1 MKIRKLHIK
10 NYKQFKEIEFDFTDA
25 DGKTLDTIVLVGV
38 NGSGKTNFLNFIADI
53 FDTVKNK
60 KHRIDSETIFGIEVE
75 ISIEDGIPKKEIIAL
90 KKHCDHLFVREN
102 KYLYHNIGRPN
113 DTQTDVLYSILM
125 DIQEVEYK
133 NLVSFEEKNTIF
145 HTKEREKIGIQYQ
158 KNNWQKEAI
167 SFKMTEL
174 EVLGKI
180 RKAVFKDIN
189 QAPVH
194 IIKKVIDDINK
205 GFGTLDIK
213 TKLIG
218 IENDRLV
225 FSNGLNENL
234 SFADLSAG
242 EKQLFFQIFTLS
254 NFNPQ
259 NSIFL
264 IDEPEDALH
273 PNWQREIIALYESIG
288 QSNQIIIATH
298 SPHILSSVKPESLFV
313 LAIDEETKN
322 VTVHNMAKEGK
333 HSKGLDPN
341 RILSEIM
348 GAPLRDYQT
357 QNRINTLTELIKEA
371 NKHPNGT
378 IPTIESDLEELTKD
392 LGRQDAAIMRFN
404 HELLLLKRKKA
415 LLV

>member
-10 NYKQFKEIEFDFTDA
+10 NYKQFEEIEFDFTDA
-25 DGKTLDTIVLVGV
+25 NGKTLDTIVLAGV
-38 NGSGKTNFLNFIADI
+38 NGSGKTNFLNFIVDI
-53 FDTVKNK
+53 FDTVKEQ
-60 KHRIDSETIFGIEVE
+60 KHKINSETIFGIELDVSDETNMNGVPSILTE
-75 ISIEDGIPKKEIIAL
+75 IKAL
-90 KKHCDHLFVREN
+90 EN
-102 KYLYHNIGRPN
+102 K
-113 DTQTDVLYSILM
+113 SM
-125 DIQEVEYK
+125 MSAK
-133 NLVSFEEKNTIF
+133 EKNTIF
-145 HTKEREKIGIQYQ
+145 HTKEREKIEVQEQ
-158 KNNWQKEAI
+158 KKDWQRETI
-167 SFKMTEL
+167 NFKYTEL
-174 EVLGKI
+174 EVLNKI
-180 RKAVFKDIN
+180 REAVFKDIN
-189 QAPVH
+189 QAPIH
-194 IIKKVIDDINK
+194 IIKKIIDAINK
-205 GFGTLDIK
+205 AFGTLDIK
-213 TKLIG
+213 TKLVG

-234 SFADLSAG
+234 SFSDLSAG

-273 PNWQREIIALYESIG
+273 PSWQREIIALYESIG
-288 QSNQIIIATH
+288 QNNQIIIATH
-298 SPHILSSVKPESLFV
+298 SPHILSSVQPESLFV

-322 VTVHNMAKEGK
+322 VTVHNMGKEGR

-357 QNRINTLTELIKEA
+357 QARINALTELIKEA

-378 IPTIESDLEELTKD
+378 IATVESDLEELTSD

-415 LLV
+415 NLI